1 MSYPGPPA
9 PYPARLI
16 PPSGSVRRPAVHSGV
31 LPAIFQRHSAPF
43 RRKYRTAAPACIV
56 MIMKSSA
63 HAIAAALAV
72 TLSAHILLF
81 LAAGAA
87 AATLLVY
94 AGIALPAVWSDKPA
108 RRKAAAAVL
117 HQILNARIGA

>member
-1 MSYPGPPA
+1 
-9 PYPARLI
+9 
-16 PPSGSVRRPAVHSGV
+16 
-31 LPAIFQRHSAPF
+31 
-43 RRKYRTAAPACIV
+43 

-117 HQILNARIGA
+117 HQILNARIGADRREMPARTPGTGNAQSRTAPTRPASHRR